1 MKKNLLRKAGETAI
15 HCVALGI
22 LPIAVT
28 YAIAVEAKEKVEAK
42 IYKLRNKDIL
52 KEEQD

>member
-1 MKKNLLRKAGETAI
+1 MKKTLLTKAGETAI
-15 HCVALGI
+15 HCVALGL

-28 YAIAVEAKEKVEAK
+28 YAVAKEAKEKIEAK

-52 KEEQD
+52 KDEED

>member
-1 MKKNLLRKAGETAI
+1 MKKNLLTKAGETAL

-28 YAIAVEAKEKVEAK
+28 YAVAKEAKDKIEAK